1 MTQQDLFW
9 TAVTELRNR
18 RTPIKPELLELAVKQ
33 PDMSIAVSRATGK
46 RWIEAEPYILEKTTP
61 RSIYSVLNY
70 CKECIRGRWN
80 LLENILLENPAYQ
93 DSIVDYAQF
102 VLKKRWKEGEEIL
115 VDPEY
120 VSQYARMVLK
130 NRWKE
135 YQRIHTKVMDIK
147 VETPEYI
154 ELCDKLRDLE
164 GVIDQQLK
172 DKANALG
179 RERTMTDVFDRDQK
193 NRKRLGL

>member
-1 MTQQDLFW
+1 MRDNNT
-9 TAVTELRNR
+9 
-18 RTPIKPELLELAVKQ
+18 I
-33 PDMSIAVSRATGK
+33 SRDKIIDNQMKLIG
-46 RWIEAEPYILEKTTP
+46 YF
-61 RSIYSVLNY
+61 
-70 CKECIRGRWN
+70 
-80 LLENILLENPAYQ
+80 Q
-93 DSIVDYAQF
+93 DS
-102 VLKKRWKEGEEIL
+102 L
-115 VDPEY
+115 
-120 VSQYARMVLK
+120 LK

-135 YQRIHTKVMDIK
+135 YQRIHTKVMDVK

-154 ELCDKLRDLE
+154 DLCDKLRDLE

>member
-1 MTQQDLFW
+1 MRD
-9 TAVTELRNR
+9 NK
-18 RTPIKPELLELAVKQ
+18 PI
-33 PDMSIAVSRATGK
+33 SRDKIIDNQMKLIG
-46 RWIEAEPYILEKTTP
+46 YF
-61 RSIYSVLNY
+61 
-70 CKECIRGRWN
+70 
-80 LLENILLENPAYQ
+80 Q
-93 DSIVDYAQF
+93 DS
-102 VLKKRWKEGEEIL
+102 L
-115 VDPEY
+115 
-120 VSQYARMVLK
+120 LK

-135 YQRIHTKVMDIK
+135 YQRIHTRVMDVK

-154 ELCDKLRDLE
+154 DLCDKLRDLE

>member
-1 MTQQDLFW
+1 MNMRDKNT
-9 TAVTELRNR
+9 
-18 RTPIKPELLELAVKQ
+18 I
-33 PDMSIAVSRATGK
+33 SRDKIIDNQMKLIG
-46 RWIEAEPYILEKTTP
+46 YF
-61 RSIYSVLNY
+61 
-70 CKECIRGRWN
+70 
-80 LLENILLENPAYQ
+80 Q
-93 DSIVDYAQF
+93 DS
-102 VLKKRWKEGEEIL
+102 L
-115 VDPEY
+115 
-120 VSQYARMVLK
+120 LK

>member
-1 MTQQDLFW
+1 MNMRDKNT
-9 TAVTELRNR
+9 
-18 RTPIKPELLELAVKQ
+18 I
-33 PDMSIAVSRATGK
+33 SRDKIIDNQMKLIG
-46 RWIEAEPYILEKTTP
+46 YF
-61 RSIYSVLNY
+61 
-70 CKECIRGRWN
+70 
-80 LLENILLENPAYQ
+80 Q
-93 DSIVDYAQF
+93 DS
-102 VLKKRWKEGEEIL
+102 L
-115 VDPEY
+115 
-120 VSQYARMVLK
+120 LK
-130 NRWKE
+130 NRWKD

>member
-1 MTQQDLFW
+1 MNMRDNKPISRDKIIDTQMKLIGYFQDQL
-9 TAVTELRNR
+9 
-18 RTPIKPELLELAVKQ
+18 
-33 PDMSIAVSRATGK
+33 
-46 RWIEAEPYILEKTTP
+46 
-61 RSIYSVLNY
+61 
-70 CKECIRGRWN
+70 
-80 LLENILLENPAYQ
+80 
-93 DSIVDYAQF
+93 
-102 VLKKRWKEGEEIL
+102 
-115 VDPEY
+115 
-120 VSQYARMVLK
+120 LK

-135 YQRIHTKVMDIK
+135 YYRIHTKVMDIK

-154 ELCDKLRDLE
+154 DLCDKLRDLE

>member
-1 MTQQDLFW
+1 MNMRDNNTISRDKIIDNQMKLIGYFQDTL
-9 TAVTELRNR
+9 
-18 RTPIKPELLELAVKQ
+18 
-33 PDMSIAVSRATGK
+33 
-46 RWIEAEPYILEKTTP
+46 
-61 RSIYSVLNY
+61 
-70 CKECIRGRWN
+70 
-80 LLENILLENPAYQ
+80 
-93 DSIVDYAQF
+93 
-102 VLKKRWKEGEEIL
+102 
-115 VDPEY
+115 
-120 VSQYARMVLK
+120 LK

-135 YQRIHTKVMDIK
+135 YYRIHTKVMDIK

-154 ELCDKLRDLE
+154 DLCDKLRDLE

>member
-1 MTQQDLFW
+1 MNMRDKNTISRDKIIDNQMKLIGYFQDTL
-9 TAVTELRNR
+9 
-18 RTPIKPELLELAVKQ
+18 
-33 PDMSIAVSRATGK
+33 
-46 RWIEAEPYILEKTTP
+46 
-61 RSIYSVLNY
+61 
-70 CKECIRGRWN
+70 
-80 LLENILLENPAYQ
+80 
-93 DSIVDYAQF
+93 
-102 VLKKRWKEGEEIL
+102 
-115 VDPEY
+115 
-120 VSQYARMVLK
+120 LK

-135 YQRIHTKVMDIK
+135 YYRIHTKVMDIK

-154 ELCDKLRDLE
+154 DLCDKLRDLE

>member
-1 MTQQDLFW
+1 MNMRDKNT
-9 TAVTELRNR
+9 
-18 RTPIKPELLELAVKQ
+18 I
-33 PDMSIAVSRATGK
+33 SRDKIIDNQMKLIG
-46 RWIEAEPYILEKTTP
+46 YF
-61 RSIYSVLNY
+61 
-70 CKECIRGRWN
+70 
-80 LLENILLENPAYQ
+80 Q
-93 DSIVDYAQF
+93 DS
-102 VLKKRWKEGEEIL
+102 L
-115 VDPEY
+115 
-120 VSQYARMVLK
+120 LK

-147 VETPEYI
+147 VETPEYV
-154 ELCDKLRDLE
+154 ELCDKLRELE

>member
-1 MTQQDLFW
+1 MNMRDKNT
-9 TAVTELRNR
+9 
-18 RTPIKPELLELAVKQ
+18 I
-33 PDMSIAVSRATGK
+33 SRDKIIDNQMKLIG
-46 RWIEAEPYILEKTTP
+46 YF
-61 RSIYSVLNY
+61 
-70 CKECIRGRWN
+70 
-80 LLENILLENPAYQ
+80 Q
-93 DSIVDYAQF
+93 DS
-102 VLKKRWKEGEEIL
+102 L
-115 VDPEY
+115 
-120 VSQYARMVLK
+120 LK

-164 GVIDQQLK
+164 GVIAQQLK

>member
-1 MTQQDLFW
+1 MNMRDKNT
-9 TAVTELRNR
+9 
-18 RTPIKPELLELAVKQ
+18 I
-33 PDMSIAVSRATGK
+33 SRDKIIDNQMKLIG
-46 RWIEAEPYILEKTTP
+46 YF
-61 RSIYSVLNY
+61 
-70 CKECIRGRWN
+70 
-80 LLENILLENPAYQ
+80 Q
-93 DSIVDYAQF
+93 DS
-102 VLKKRWKEGEEIL
+102 L
-115 VDPEY
+115 
-120 VSQYARMVLK
+120 LK

-135 YQRIHTKVMDIK
+135 YQRIHTKVMDVK

-154 ELCDKLRDLE
+154 DLCDKLRDLE

>member
-1 MTQQDLFW
+1 MNMRDKNT
-9 TAVTELRNR
+9 
-18 RTPIKPELLELAVKQ
+18 I
-33 PDMSIAVSRATGK
+33 SRDKIIDNQMKLIG
-46 RWIEAEPYILEKTTP
+46 YF
-61 RSIYSVLNY
+61 
-70 CKECIRGRWN
+70 
-80 LLENILLENPAYQ
+80 Q
-93 DSIVDYAQF
+93 DS
-102 VLKKRWKEGEEIL
+102 L
-115 VDPEY
+115 
-120 VSQYARMVLK
+120 LK

-147 VETPEYI
+147 VETPDYI

>member
-1 MTQQDLFW
+1 MNMRDNNTISRDKIIDNQMKLIGYFQDKL
-9 TAVTELRNR
+9 
-18 RTPIKPELLELAVKQ
+18 
-33 PDMSIAVSRATGK
+33 
-46 RWIEAEPYILEKTTP
+46 
-61 RSIYSVLNY
+61 
-70 CKECIRGRWN
+70 
-80 LLENILLENPAYQ
+80 
-93 DSIVDYAQF
+93 
-102 VLKKRWKEGEEIL
+102 
-115 VDPEY
+115 
-120 VSQYARMVLK
+120 LK

-135 YQRIHTKVMDIK
+135 YYRIHTKVMDIK

-154 ELCDKLRDLE
+154 DLCDKLRDLE

>member
-1 MTQQDLFW
+1 MNMRDKNT
-9 TAVTELRNR
+9 
-18 RTPIKPELLELAVKQ
+18 I
-33 PDMSIAVSRATGK
+33 SRDKIIDNQMKLIG
-46 RWIEAEPYILEKTTP
+46 YF
-61 RSIYSVLNY
+61 
-70 CKECIRGRWN
+70 
-80 LLENILLENPAYQ
+80 Q
-93 DSIVDYAQF
+93 DS
-102 VLKKRWKEGEEIL
+102 L
-115 VDPEY
+115 
-120 VSQYARMVLK
+120 LK

-135 YQRIHTKVMDIK
+135 YQRIHTKVMDVK

>member
-1 MTQQDLFW
+1 MNMRDKNT
-9 TAVTELRNR
+9 
-18 RTPIKPELLELAVKQ
+18 I
-33 PDMSIAVSRATGK
+33 SRDKIIDNQMKLIG
-46 RWIEAEPYILEKTTP
+46 YF
-61 RSIYSVLNY
+61 
-70 CKECIRGRWN
+70 
-80 LLENILLENPAYQ
+80 Q
-93 DSIVDYAQF
+93 DS
-102 VLKKRWKEGEEIL
+102 L
-115 VDPEY
+115 
-120 VSQYARMVLK
+120 LK

-135 YQRIHTKVMDIK
+135 YQRIHTRVMDIK

>member
-1 MTQQDLFW
+1 MNMRDNNT
-9 TAVTELRNR
+9 
-18 RTPIKPELLELAVKQ
+18 I
-33 PDMSIAVSRATGK
+33 SRDKIIDNQMKLIG
-46 RWIEAEPYILEKTTP
+46 YF
-61 RSIYSVLNY
+61 
-70 CKECIRGRWN
+70 
-80 LLENILLENPAYQ
+80 Q
-93 DSIVDYAQF
+93 DS
-102 VLKKRWKEGEEIL
+102 L
-115 VDPEY
+115 
-120 VSQYARMVLK
+120 LK

-135 YQRIHTKVMDIK
+135 YQRIHTKVMDVK

-154 ELCDKLRDLE
+154 DLCDKLRDLE